1 MSIGIVGA
9 GAVGSAIASAL
20 ARAGIEA
27 KILNRRG
34 PGAMGPLMAGLAPHV
49 TPGTR
54 EEVLGADLVFVAVP
68 WGRIAEALDGVGD
81 WGGRIVVDCNN
92 ALEGPSFKPVELGG
106 LTSSEAFAQ
115 FVPGAR
121 VVKAFNHMLPHLL
134 AGDPRAE
141 GGRRVAFM
149 AGDDQGAKA
158 VLGDIID
165 RIGFHRIDLGGLRE
179 GGTLIGFPGGP
190 LPALN
195 FVVFD

>member
-1 MSIGIVGA
+1 MGA

-34 PGAMGPLMAGLAPHV
+34 PGAMGPLMASLAPHV

-68 WGRIAEALDGVGD
+68 WGRITDALDGVTD
-81 WGGRIVVDCNN
+81 WGGRIVIDCNN
-92 ALEGPSFKPVELGG
+92 ALEGPSFKPVELDGR
-106 LTSSEAFAQ
+106 TSSEAFAD

-141 GGRRVAFM
+141 GGRRVLFM
-149 AGDDQGAKA
+149 AGDDAGAKG

-165 RIGFHRIDLGGLRE
+165 RIGFYRIDLGGLRE
-179 GGTLIGFPGGP
+179 GGRMIGFPGGP

-195 FVVFD
+195 LVVFD